1 MHKNNGVK
9 LIHFKISVV
18 DPGNFI
24 NMLKSNTQVAFP
36 IHVTQFYKY
45 EPLINKTEHR
55 PASTEG
61 GSVFH
66 VFKFE
71 SI

>member
-1 MHKNNGVK
+1 
-9 LIHFKISVV
+9 VV